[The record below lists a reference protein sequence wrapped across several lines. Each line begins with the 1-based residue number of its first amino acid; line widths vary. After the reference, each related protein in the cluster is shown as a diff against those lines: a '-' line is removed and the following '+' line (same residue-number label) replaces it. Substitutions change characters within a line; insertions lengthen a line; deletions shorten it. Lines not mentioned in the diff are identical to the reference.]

1 MNATSKVS
9 PSTSEPMIRPYYI
22 LLDMFLISSIF
33 LGFIFCVSF
42 ICISAGFR
50 ACRSIL
56 TLLSAN
62 SCIAGLIFNGVQL
75 INALLLFRD
84 DIYITTSNY
93 NQYCEIRNYL
103 MHVSGSLL
111 YYSYCVQSISRLF
124 FVVFYKHTFL
134 LTYHVHFILIAIQWT
149 LGLIL
154 PMSILTSSHRQYQTE
169 TSQCFITI
177 KNVSQTLFGK
187 REREILN
194 FAFKKSF
201 VLFLGMISMFVLPM
215 TIISICYTHI
225 ICFVRTAV
233 RRARKANAMPIRR
246 FNLIRDQGLNR
257 NSFTEYLFSS
267 FINRCNT
274 YKTSIFQYERYP
286 CISTYNYINHCPL
299 SR

>member
-1 MNATSKVS
+1 MNSNS
-9 PSTSEPMIRPYYI
+9 STSSEPNIRPYFI

-33 LGFIFCVSF
+33 LGFLFSISF
-42 ICISAGFR
+42 ICISASFR
-50 ACRSIL
+50 SCHSIL

-75 INALLLFRD
+75 INGLLLFRD
-84 DIYITTSNY
+84 DIYIVTSNY

-154 PMSILTSSHRQYQTE
+154 PMSILTSSHRQYQTD

-177 KNVSQTLFGK
+177 KNVSQTLFG
-187 REREILN
+187 
-194 FAFKKSF
+194 
-201 VLFLGMISMFVLPM
+201 
-215 TIISICYTHI
+215 
-225 ICFVRTAV
+225 
-233 RRARKANAMPIRR
+233 
-246 FNLIRDQGLNR
+246 
-257 NSFTEYLFSS
+257 
-267 FINRCNT
+267 
-274 YKTSIFQYERYP
+274 
-286 CISTYNYINHCPL
+286 
-299 SR
+299 

>member
-1 MNATSKVS
+1 MNTNDTSS
-9 PSTSEPMIRPYYI
+9 QSSDLSIRPHFI

-33 LGFIFCVSF
+33 LGFIFCTSF
-42 ICISAGFR
+42 ICISAGYR
-50 ACRSIL
+50 SCRSVL

-62 SCIAGLIFNGVQL
+62 SCVAGLIFNGVQL

-84 DIYITTSNY
+84 DIYLSPSNY

-154 PMSILTSSHRQYQTE
+154 PISMLTSSHRQYQTD

-177 KNVSQTLFGK
+177 KNVSQTLYGK
-187 REREILN
+187 KGN
-194 FAFKKSF
+194 
-201 VLFLGMISMFVLPM
+201 
-215 TIISICYTHI
+215 
-225 ICFVRTAV
+225 
-233 RRARKANAMPIRR
+233 
-246 FNLIRDQGLNR
+246 
-257 NSFTEYLFSS
+257 
-267 FINRCNT
+267 
-274 YKTSIFQYERYP
+274 
-286 CISTYNYINHCPL
+286 
-299 SR
+299 

>member
-1 MNATSKVS
+1 MNTNNTS
-9 PSTSEPMIRPYYI
+9 SESSDSNIRPHFVI
-22 LLDMFLISSIF
+22 LDMFLISSIF
-33 LGFIFCVSF
+33 LGFIFCISF
-42 ICISAGFR
+42 ICISAGYR
-50 ACRSIL
+50 SCRSVL

-62 SCIAGLIFNGVQL
+62 SCVAGLIFNGVQL
-75 INALLLFRD
+75 SNALLLFRD
-84 DIYITTSNY
+84 DIYLTTSNY

-154 PMSILTSSHRQYQTE
+154 PISILTSSHRQYQTE

-177 KNVSQTLFGK
+177 KNVSQTLY
-187 REREILN
+187 
-194 FAFKKSF
+194 
-201 VLFLGMISMFVLPM
+201 GMISMFLLPM

-233 RRARKANAMPIRR
+233 QRARRTNAMPIRK
-246 FNLIRDQGLNR
+246 FNLIRDQG
-257 NSFTEYLFSS
+257 
-267 FINRCNT
+267 
-274 YKTSIFQYERYP
+274 
-286 CISTYNYINHCPL
+286 
-299 SR
+299 